1 MLQIQYFDQ
10 YTFRYQTSPFTKTF
24 EKIDF
29 ASYRNLICNRYDCNA
44 GDGSCSEKYGKYE
57 DFRKNVFHGR
67 DVVTK

>member
-1 MLQIQYFDQ
+1 MIQIQYFNQ
-10 YTFRYQTSPFTKTF
+10 ITFRYQSSPFTKPLK
-24 EKIDF
+24 EYI

-44 GDGSCSEKYGKYE
+44 GDGSRSEKYGKYE